1 MNLSNFHRNVP
12 LSFYKKSVKSIY
24 LPSYPTRTK
33 EQYYCFHEIF
43 SEFYFTVCKCTHH
56 SVRVKMKNLL
66 SPKDL
71 VISLAKLLLHEF
83 SANKCNFQN
92 VHYNIHTVW
101 KLRKIILTLFPQK
114 FREINNFL

>member
-33 EQYYCFHEIF
+33 VQYYCFHEIF

-56 SVRVKMKNLL
+56 SDVQYVCTCENEKFTFTERFRQIKY
-66 SPKDL
+66 L
-71 VISLAKLLLHEF
+71 VISLAKLLL
-83 SANKCNFQN
+83 SRNCCQKS
-92 VHYNIHTVW
+92 NIHTPQMF
-101 KLRKIILTLFPQK
+101 KEKINIFPSNQC
-114 FREINNFL
+114 FY